1 MEKKGG
7 KGEVMRI
14 SESQYEQAIIRYNM
28 FQSMIGDK
36 EPNEKQVEK
45 LNELLLII
53 CLFEKQYSTIH

>member
-36 EPNEKQVEK
+36 EPNEKQMEK

>member
-1 MEKKGG
+1 
-7 KGEVMRI
+7 MRI

-36 EPNEKQVEK
+36 EPNEKQMEK

>member
-1 MEKKGG
+1 LEKKGG

-36 EPNEKQVEK
+36 EPNEKQMEK